1 MLVELDQST
10 FIGWMME
17 TSGRPLEVYH
27 KGKGVGSLKAQIII
41 WHSLDDKGSSWDLI

>member
-27 KGKGVGSLKAQIII
+27 KGKVVGSQSPNHNLA
-41 WHSLDDKGSSWDLI
+41 LFGR